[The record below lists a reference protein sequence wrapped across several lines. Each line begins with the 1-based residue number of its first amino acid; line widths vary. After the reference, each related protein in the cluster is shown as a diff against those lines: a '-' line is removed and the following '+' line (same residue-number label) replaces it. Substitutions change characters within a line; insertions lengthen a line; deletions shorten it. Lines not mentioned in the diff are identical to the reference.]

1 MNGGETDRLERL
13 VGRVLRVGGITS
25 TIVLAV
31 GLVLS
36 LAWPSAPAAG
46 AVLRIG
52 LIILI
57 ATPVARVVASV
68 AQYTAERDWL
78 FAALT
83 LTVLA
88 VLLGSLLIGVS
99 G

>member
-1 MNGGETDRLERL
+1 MIADEPDRLERL

-25 TIVLAV
+25 TVVLAV
-31 GLVLS
+31 GLLLS

-46 AVLRIG
+46 TVLRAG

-57 ATPVARVVASV
+57 ATPVARVIASV

-78 FAALT
+78 FASLT
-83 LTVLA
+83 LAVLA

>member
-1 MNGGETDRLERL
+1 MKDDETGRLERV

-31 GLVLS
+31 GLVLT
-36 LAWPSAPAAG
+36 LARPAAPVAG
-46 AVLRIG
+46 TVLRAG

-68 AQYTAERDWL
+68 IEYTAERDWL